1 MWFDARAKL
10 AEIEA
15 PPIKPKRGK
24 TMKTLADKYPEAI
37 ERLESVGLTAIAT
50 LCHRHYRQVDM
61 ERQLGTNSVV
71 SKWLTGE
78 HLPSPSMEKRAQEVL
93 DAVASK
99 PAPAPAAPE
108 ENVLMVVC
116 PTESTAK
123 VKRVL
128 AMLGCEVEVI

>member
-1 MWFDARAKL
+1 M
-10 AEIEA
+10 E
-15 PPIKPKRGK
+15 
-24 TMKTLADKYPEAI
+24 TLADKYPEAI
-37 ERLESVGLTAIAT
+37 ERLESVGLTAIVA
-50 LCHRHYRQVDM
+50 LCHRHFRQVDM
-61 ERQLGTNSVV
+61 ERQLGTSSVV

-78 HLPSPSMEKRAQEVL
+78 HLPSRAMEKRAQEVL

-99 PAPAPAAPE
+99 PAPAPAAPD